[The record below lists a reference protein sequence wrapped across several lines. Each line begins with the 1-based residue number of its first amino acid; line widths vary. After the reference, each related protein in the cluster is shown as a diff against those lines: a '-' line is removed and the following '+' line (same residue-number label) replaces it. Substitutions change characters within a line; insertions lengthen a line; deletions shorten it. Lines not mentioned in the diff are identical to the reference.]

1 MTSQAFLTEEELSAR
16 LRVCRGTL
24 KGWRRQG
31 IGPRYVRLNRA
42 VRYPL
47 ADLEQ
52 WLAERAVDETVA
64 A

>member
-1 MTSQAFLTEEELSAR
+1 MTSQTFLTEEELS
-16 LRVCRGTL
+16 LKLKVCRGTL
-24 KGWRRQG
+24 KTWRRQG

-42 VRYPL
+42 LRYPL

-52 WLAERAVDETVA
+52 WLASRAVDEMEA